1 MKKIIFK
8 ILILIMISIII
19 SCSNENSGTKKENI
33 QLSENEKL
41 QVNENSGTKKE
52 NIQLSENEKLQ
63 VFDMRY
69 LTSSNENTG
78 TKKEN
83 IQLSENEKLQVLDI
97 RYLTSENERLEIFD
111 IRYLTSENGEY
122 LNVLLK
128 ENSKSVFVDY
138 IFYTNQSIDAF
149 TFDTEINEGYISA
162 DYIEGNLSDSG
173 FSGKIYNREVNFV
186 NSKSPL
192 SGAKVVRYSFTNVS
206 TTNASEED
214 KKIFE
219 YYSSI
224 FLFNN
229 DKKSAIIDKIN
240 LDINSEITN
249 AKLDINKLSDI
260 KNILSNNMLL
270 FYNDWRP
277 GEGEYGYNYY
287 SISEYGIDYL
297 SEKIASINEYFYEYT
312 GGAHGVHGKIY
323 KVYSL
328 SNGERLKIEDI
339 LIDVNNLDLINKVKE
354 KLLSNADEESYFN
367 LDALSLQENNF
378 YITSKGLTFTWGI
391 YEIAPYATGDSEVLF
406 SIDEIMPYLKD
417 EYKNIFE

>member
-52 NIQLSENEKLQ
+52 NIQLSENE
-63 VFDMRY
+63 
-69 LTSSNENTG
+69 
-78 TKKEN
+78 
-83 IQLSENEKLQVLDI
+83 
-97 RYLTSENERLEIFD
+97 RLEIFD

-138 IFYTNQSIDAF
+138 IFYENQSINTF
-149 TFDTEINEGYISA
+149 IFDTEINEGYIG
-162 DYIEGNLSDSG
+162 DYGTNYIAGNLSDAG
-173 FSGKIYNREVNFV
+173 FSGKIKGREVNFV
-186 NSKSPL
+186 NAKSPL
-192 SGAKVVRYSFTNVS
+192 SGAKVVRYTYTNIS

-214 KKIFE
+214 ITTFE
-219 YYSSI
+219 YSSSI

-240 LDINSEITN
+240 LDINSEITD

-260 KNILSNNMLL
+260 KNILSNNMLP

-297 SEKIASINEYFYEYT
+297 SEKIASINKYFYEYT
-312 GGAHGVHGKIY
+312 GGAHGLHGKIY

-354 KLLSNADEESYFN
+354 KLLSIADEESYFN
-367 LDALSLQENNF
+367 LDGLSLQENNF

-391 YEIAPYATGDSEVLF
+391 YEIAPYATGDSKVLF
-406 SIDEIMPYLKD
+406 SIDEILPYLKD
-417 EYKNIFE
+417 EYKSIFE

>member
-1 MKKIIFK
+1 MIKTIFK
-8 ILILIMISIII
+8 ILILITISIMI
-19 SCSNENSGTKKENI
+19 SCSNENSEVR
-33 QLSENEKL
+33 LSENEKL
-41 QVNENSGTKKE
+41 QV
-52 NIQLSENEKLQ
+52 
-63 VFDMRY
+63 
-69 LTSSNENTG
+69 
-78 TKKEN
+78 
-83 IQLSENEKLQVLDI
+83 
-97 RYLTSENERLEIFD
+97 FD

-214 KKIFE
+214 IKTFE
-219 YYSSI
+219 YSSSI

-229 DKKSAIIDKIN
+229 DSKSAIIDKIN
-240 LDINSEITN
+240 LDINSEITSE
-249 AKLDINKLSDI
+249 KLDINKLSDI
-260 KNILSNNMLL
+260 KNILSNNMLP
-270 FYNDWRP
+270 FYNDWP

-354 KLLSNADEESYFN
+354 KLLSMADEESYFN
-367 LDALSLQENNF
+367 LDELSLQENNF

-391 YEIAPYATGDSEVLF
+391 YEIAPYAMGDSEVLF
-406 SIDEIMPYLKD
+406 SIDEILPYLKD
-417 EYKNIFE
+417 EYKKIFE

>member
-8 ILILIMISIII
+8 IIILMTISIII

-41 QVNENSGTKKE
+41 QV
-52 NIQLSENEKLQ
+52 
-63 VFDMRY
+63 FDM
-69 LTSSNENTG
+69 
-78 TKKEN
+78 
-83 IQLSENEKLQVLDI
+83 
-97 RYLTSENERLEIFD
+97 
-111 IRYLTSENGEY
+111 RYLTSENGEY
-122 LNVLLK
+122 LNILLK

-149 TFDTEINEGYISA
+149 TFDTEINEGYIKA
-162 DYIEGNLSDSG
+162 EAIDDYGTNYIEGNLSDAG
-173 FSGKIYNREVNFV
+173 FNGKIYDREVNFV
-186 NSKSPL
+186 SAKSPF
-192 SGAKVVRYSFTNVS
+192 SGAKVVRYSYTVS
-206 TTNASEED
+206 PTNASEED
-214 KKIFE
+214 IKTFE

-229 DKKSAIIDKIN
+229 DSKSAIIDKIN
-240 LDINSEITN
+240 LDINSEITSE
-249 AKLDINKLSDI
+249 KLDINKLSDI
-260 KNILSNNMLL
+260 KNILSNNMLP
-270 FYNDWRP
+270 FYNDWP

-297 SEKIASINEYFYEYT
+297 SEKIASINKYLYEYT

-354 KLLSNADEESYFN
+354 KLLSMADDEESYFN
-367 LDALSLQENNF
+367 LDGLSLQENNF

>member
-8 ILILIMISIII
+8 ILILMTISIII

-69 LTSSNENTG
+69 LTS
-78 TKKEN
+78 
-83 IQLSENEKLQVLDI
+83 
-97 RYLTSENERLEIFD
+97 
-111 IRYLTSENGEY
+111 ENGEY
-122 LNVLLK
+122 LNVILE

-138 IFYTNQSIDAF
+138 IFYENQSINTF
-149 TFDTEINEGYISA
+149 IFDTEINEGYIG
-162 DYIEGNLSDSG
+162 DYGTNYIAGNLSDAG
-173 FSGKIYNREVNFV
+173 FSGKIKGREVNFV
-186 NSKSPL
+186 NAKSPL
-192 SGAKVVRYSFTNVS
+192 SDAKIVRYTYTNIS

-214 KKIFE
+214 IKTFE

-229 DKKSAIIDKIN
+229 DSKSAIIDKIN

-260 KNILSNNMLL
+260 KNILSNNMLP

-277 GEGEYGYNYY
+277 GEDEYGYNYY

-297 SEKIASINEYFYEYT
+297 SEKIVSINNYFYEYE
-312 GGAHGVHGKIY
+312 GGAHGLHGKIY

-354 KLLSNADEESYFN
+354 KLLSIADEESYFN
-367 LDALSLQENNF
+367 LDGLSLQENNF
-378 YITSKGLTFTWGI
+378 YITSKGLIFTWGI

-417 EYKNIFE
+417 EYKSIFE

>member
-8 ILILIMISIII
+8 IIILMTISIII
-19 SCSNENSGTKKENI
+19 SFSNENA
-33 QLSENEKL
+33 
-41 QVNENSGTKKE
+41 GTKKE

-63 VFDMRY
+63 VFDM
-69 LTSSNENTG
+69 
-78 TKKEN
+78 
-83 IQLSENEKLQVLDI
+83 
-97 RYLTSENERLEIFD
+97 
-111 IRYLTSENGEY
+111 RYLTSENGEY

-138 IFYTNQSIDAF
+138 IFYTNQSINALIKDI
-149 TFDTEINEGYISA
+149 FDTEINEGYIGTN
-162 DYIEGNLSDSG
+162 YIEGNLSDSG
-173 FSGKIYNREVNFV
+173 FSGKIKGREVNFV

-192 SGAKVVRYSFTNVS
+192 SDAKIVRYTYTNIS

-229 DKKSAIIDKIN
+229 DSKSAIIDKIN
-240 LDINSEITN
+240 LDINSEITSE
-249 AKLDINKLSDI
+249 KLYINKLSDI

-270 FYNDWRP
+270 FYNDWWP
-277 GEGEYGYNYY
+277 SEGEYGFNYY

-297 SEKIASINEYFYEYT
+297 SEKIASINNYFYEYT

-339 LIDVNNLDLINKVKE
+339 LIDVNDLDLINKVKE
-354 KLLSNADEESYFN
+354 KLLSIADEESYFN
-367 LDALSLQENNF
+367 LDGLSLQENNF

-406 SIDEIMPYLKD
+406 LVDEIMPYLKD
-417 EYKNIFE
+417 EYKSIFE

>member
-8 ILILIMISIII
+8 ILILMTISIII
-19 SCSNENSGTKKENI
+19 SFSNENA
-33 QLSENEKL
+33 
-41 QVNENSGTKKE
+41 GTKKE

-63 VFDMRY
+63 VFDM
-69 LTSSNENTG
+69 
-78 TKKEN
+78 
-83 IQLSENEKLQVLDI
+83 
-97 RYLTSENERLEIFD
+97 
-111 IRYLTSENGEY
+111 RYLTSENGEY

-138 IFYTNQSIDAF
+138 IFYTNQSINALIKDI
-149 TFDTEINEGYISA
+149 FDTEINEGYIGTN
-162 DYIEGNLSDSG
+162 YIEGNLSDSG
-173 FSGKIYNREVNFV
+173 FSGKIKGREVNFV

-192 SGAKVVRYSFTNVS
+192 SDAKIVRYTYTNIS

-229 DKKSAIIDKIN
+229 DSKSAIIDKIN
-240 LDINSEITN
+240 LDINSEITSE
-249 AKLDINKLSDI
+249 KLYINKLSDI

-270 FYNDWRP
+270 FYNDWWP
-277 GEGEYGYNYY
+277 SEGEYGFNYY

-297 SEKIASINEYFYEYT
+297 SEKIASINNYFYEYT

-339 LIDVNNLDLINKVKE
+339 LIDVNDLDLINKVKE
-354 KLLSNADEESYFN
+354 KLLSIADEESYFN
-367 LDALSLQENNF
+367 LDGLSLQENNF

>member
-8 ILILIMISIII
+8 ILILMTISIII

-41 QVNENSGTKKE
+41 QV
-52 NIQLSENEKLQ
+52 
-63 VFDMRY
+63 FDM
-69 LTSSNENTG
+69 
-78 TKKEN
+78 
-83 IQLSENEKLQVLDI
+83 
-97 RYLTSENERLEIFD
+97 
-111 IRYLTSENGEY
+111 RYLTSENGEY
-122 LNVLLK
+122 LNILLK

-138 IFYTNQSIDAF
+138 VFYENQSINAF
-149 TFDTEINEGYISA
+149 IFDTEINEGYISA

-214 KKIFE
+214 IKTFE
-219 YYSSI
+219 YSSSI

-229 DKKSAIIDKIN
+229 DSKSAIIDKIN
-240 LDINSEITN
+240 LDINSEITD

-260 KNILSNNMLL
+260 KNILSNNILP
-270 FYNDWRP
+270 FYNEWA
-277 GEGEYGYNYY
+277 GEGEYGYNYD

-354 KLLSNADEESYFN
+354 KLLSIADEESYFN

-417 EYKNIFE
+417 EYKSIFE

>member
-19 SCSNENSGTKKENI
+19 SCSNENT
-33 QLSENEKL
+33 
-41 QVNENSGTKKE
+41 GTKKE

-69 LTSSNENTG
+69 LTS
-78 TKKEN
+78 
-83 IQLSENEKLQVLDI
+83 
-97 RYLTSENERLEIFD
+97 
-111 IRYLTSENGEY
+111 ENGEY
-122 LNVLLK
+122 LNILLK
-128 ENSKSVFVDY
+128 ENSKSVCVDY
-138 IFYTNQSIDAF
+138 VFYENQSINALI
-149 TFDTEINEGYISA
+149 FDTEINEGYISA
-162 DYIEGNLSDSG
+162 EAIYGTNYIAGNLSDSG

-214 KKIFE
+214 IKTFE
-219 YYSSI
+219 YSSSI

-270 FYNDWRP
+270 FYNDWWP
-277 GEGEYGYNYY
+277 SEGEYGFNYY

-312 GGAHGVHGKIY
+312 GGAHGLHGKIY

-354 KLLSNADEESYFN
+354 KLLSIADEESYFN
-367 LDALSLQENNF
+367 LDGLSLQENNF

-417 EYKNIFE
+417 EYKSIFE

>member
-1 MKKIIFK
+1 M
-8 ILILIMISIII
+8 
-19 SCSNENSGTKKENI
+19 
-33 QLSENEKL
+33 
-41 QVNENSGTKKE
+41 
-52 NIQLSENEKLQ
+52 
-63 VFDMRY
+63 
-69 LTSSNENTG
+69 
-78 TKKEN
+78 
-83 IQLSENEKLQVLDI
+83 
-97 RYLTSENERLEIFD
+97 
-111 IRYLTSENGEY
+111 RYLTSENGEY
-122 LNVLLK
+122 LYLNVILE

-138 IFYTNQSIDAF
+138 VFYENQSINAF
-149 TFDTEINEGYISA
+149 IFDTEINEGYISA

-192 SGAKVVRYSFTNVS
+192 SDAKIVRYTYTNIS

-214 KKIFE
+214 IKTFE

-260 KNILSNNMLL
+260 KNILSNNMLP

-312 GGAHGVHGKIY
+312 GGAHGLHGKIY

-354 KLLSNADEESYFN
+354 KLLSIADEESYFN

-406 SIDEIMPYLKD
+406 SIDEIMPYLRD
-417 EYKNIFE
+417 EYKSIFE

>member
-8 ILILIMISIII
+8 IIILMTISIII

-69 LTSSNENTG
+69 LTS
-78 TKKEN
+78 
-83 IQLSENEKLQVLDI
+83 
-97 RYLTSENERLEIFD
+97 
-111 IRYLTSENGEY
+111 ENGEY
-122 LNVLLK
+122 LNILLK

-138 IFYTNQSIDAF
+138 IFYENQSINTF
-149 TFDTEINEGYISA
+149 IFDTEINEGYIG
-162 DYIEGNLSDSG
+162 DYGTNYIAGNLSDAG
-173 FSGKIYNREVNFV
+173 FSGKIKGREVNFV
-186 NSKSPL
+186 NAKSPL
-192 SGAKVVRYSFTNVS
+192 SGAKVVRYTYTNIS

-214 KKIFE
+214 ITTFE
-219 YYSSI
+219 YSSSI

-240 LDINSEITN
+240 LDINSEITD

-260 KNILSNNMLL
+260 KNILSNNMLP

-297 SEKIASINEYFYEYT
+297 SEKIASINKYFYEYT
-312 GGAHGVHGKIY
+312 GGAHGLHGKIY

-354 KLLSNADEESYFN
+354 KLLSIADEESYFN
-367 LDALSLQENNF
+367 LDGLSLQENNF

-391 YEIAPYATGDSEVLF
+391 YEIAPYATGDSKVLF

>member
-33 QLSENEKL
+33 QLSENE
-41 QVNENSGTKKE
+41 
-52 NIQLSENEKLQ
+52 
-63 VFDMRY
+63 
-69 LTSSNENTG
+69 
-78 TKKEN
+78 
-83 IQLSENEKLQVLDI
+83 
-97 RYLTSENERLEIFD
+97 RLEIFD

-122 LNVLLK
+122 LNILLK

-149 TFDTEINEGYISA
+149 TFDTEINEGYIKA
-162 DYIEGNLSDSG
+162 EAIAIDDYGTNYIEGNLSDAG
-173 FSGKIYNREVNFV
+173 FNGKIEGREVNFV
-186 NSKSPL
+186 SAKSPF
-192 SGAKVVRYSFTNVS
+192 SGAKVVRYSYTVS
-206 TTNASEED
+206 PTNASEED
-214 KKIFE
+214 IKTFE

-240 LDINSEITN
+240 LDINSEITSE
-249 AKLDINKLSDI
+249 KLYINKLSDI
-260 KNILSNNMLL
+260 KNILSNNMLP
-270 FYNDWRP
+270 FYNDWP
-277 GEGEYGYNYY
+277 SEGEYGFNYY

-297 SEKIASINEYFYEYT
+297 SEKIASINNYFYEYT

-354 KLLSNADEESYFN
+354 KLLSNADEESYYN
-367 LDALSLQENNF
+367 LDGLSLQENNF

-406 SIDEIMPYLKD
+406 LVDEIMPYLKD
-417 EYKNIFE
+417 EYKSIFE

>member
-8 ILILIMISIII
+8 ILILMTISIII

-41 QVNENSGTKKE
+41 QV
-52 NIQLSENEKLQ
+52 
-63 VFDMRY
+63 FDM
-69 LTSSNENTG
+69 
-78 TKKEN
+78 
-83 IQLSENEKLQVLDI
+83 
-97 RYLTSENERLEIFD
+97 
-111 IRYLTSENGEY
+111 RYLTSENGEY

-138 IFYTNQSIDAF
+138 IFYENQSINAF
-149 TFDTEINEGYISA
+149 IFDTEINEGYISA
-162 DYIEGNLSDSG
+162 EAVNYNETTIEGNLSDAG
-173 FSGKIYNREVNFV
+173 FNGKIYDREVNFV
-186 NSKSPL
+186 NAKSPF
-192 SGAKVVRYSFTNVS
+192 SGAKVVRYSYTVS
-206 TTNASEED
+206 PTNASEED
-214 KKIFE
+214 IKTFE
-219 YYSSI
+219 YDSSI

-229 DKKSAIIDKIN
+229 DSKSAIIDKIN
-240 LDINSEITN
+240 LDINSEITSE
-249 AKLDINKLSDI
+249 KLDINKLSDI
-260 KNILSNNMLL
+260 KNILSNNMLP
-270 FYNDWRP
+270 FYNDWP

-297 SEKIASINEYFYEYT
+297 SEKIASINKYLYEYT

-339 LIDVNNLDLINKVKE
+339 LIDVNDLDLLNKVKE
-354 KLLSNADEESYFN
+354 KLLSIADEESYFN
-367 LDALSLQENNF
+367 LDELSLQENNF

-391 YEIAPYATGDSEVLF
+391 YEIAPYVMGDSEVLF

-417 EYKNIFE
+417 EYKSIFE

>member
-8 ILILIMISIII
+8 ILILMTISIII

-33 QLSENEKL
+33 QLSENERL
-41 QVNENSGTKKE
+41 EINENTGTKKE

-69 LTSSNENTG
+69 LTS
-78 TKKEN
+78 
-83 IQLSENEKLQVLDI
+83 
-97 RYLTSENERLEIFD
+97 
-111 IRYLTSENGEY
+111 ENGEY
-122 LNVLLK
+122 LYLNVILE

-138 IFYTNQSIDAF
+138 VFYENQSINAF
-149 TFDTEINEGYISA
+149 IFDTEINEGYISA

-192 SGAKVVRYSFTNVS
+192 SDAKIVRYTYTNIS

-240 LDINSEITN
+240 LDINSEITD
-249 AKLDINKLSDI
+249 AKLDINKLSDV
-260 KNILSNNMLL
+260 KNILSNNMLW
-270 FYNDWRP
+270 FYNEWT
-277 GEGEYGYNYY
+277 GGEYMSHYY

-297 SEKIASINEYFYEYT
+297 SEKIASINKYFYEYT
-312 GGAHGVHGKIY
+312 GGAHGVHEKIY

-328 SNGERLKIEDI
+328 SDGERLKIEDI

-367 LDALSLQENNF
+367 LDGLSLQENNF

>member
-8 ILILIMISIII
+8 LIILMTISIII

-33 QLSENEKL
+33 QLSENERL
-41 QVNENSGTKKE
+41 EINENSGTKKE

-69 LTSSNENTG
+69 LTS
-78 TKKEN
+78 
-83 IQLSENEKLQVLDI
+83 
-97 RYLTSENERLEIFD
+97 
-111 IRYLTSENGEY
+111 ENGEY
-122 LNVLLK
+122 LNILLK

-149 TFDTEINEGYISA
+149 TFDTEINDGYIGA
-162 DYIEGNLSDSG
+162 KMPHDNGTATMTGNLSDAG
-173 FSGKIYNREVNFV
+173 FSGKIYGREVNFV

-192 SGAKVVRYSFTNVS
+192 SDAKIVRYSFTNVS
-206 TTNASEED
+206 PTNASEED

-240 LDINSEITN
+240 LDINSEITSE
-249 AKLDINKLSDI
+249 KLYINKLSDI
-260 KNILSNNMLL
+260 KNILSNNMLP

-312 GGAHGVHGKIY
+312 GGAHGLHGKIY

-367 LDALSLQENNF
+367 LDGLSLQENNF

>member
-8 ILILIMISIII
+8 IIILMTISIII
-19 SCSNENSGTKKENI
+19 SFSNENAGP
-33 QLSENEKL
+33 
-41 QVNENSGTKKE
+41 KKE

-63 VFDMRY
+63 VFDM
-69 LTSSNENTG
+69 
-78 TKKEN
+78 
-83 IQLSENEKLQVLDI
+83 
-97 RYLTSENERLEIFD
+97 
-111 IRYLTSENGEY
+111 RYLTSENGEY

-138 IFYTNQSIDAF
+138 IFYTNQSINALIKDI
-149 TFDTEINEGYISA
+149 FDTEINEGYIGTN
-162 DYIEGNLSDSG
+162 YIEGNLSDSG
-173 FSGKIYNREVNFV
+173 FSGKIKGREVNFV

-192 SGAKVVRYSFTNVS
+192 SDAKIVRYTYTNIS

-229 DKKSAIIDKIN
+229 DSKSAIIDKIN
-240 LDINSEITN
+240 LDINSEITSE
-249 AKLDINKLSDI
+249 KLYINKLSDI

-270 FYNDWRP
+270 FYNDWWP
-277 GEGEYGYNYY
+277 SEGEYGFNYY

-297 SEKIASINEYFYEYT
+297 SEKIASINNYFYEYT

-339 LIDVNNLDLINKVKE
+339 LIDVNDLDLINKVKE
-354 KLLSNADEESYFN
+354 KLLSIADEESYFN
-367 LDALSLQENNF
+367 LDGLSLQENNF

>member
-8 ILILIMISIII
+8 LIILIMISIII

-33 QLSENEKL
+33 QLSENERL
-41 QVNENSGTKKE
+41 EINENTGTKKE

-69 LTSSNENTG
+69 LTS
-78 TKKEN
+78 
-83 IQLSENEKLQVLDI
+83 
-97 RYLTSENERLEIFD
+97 
-111 IRYLTSENGEY
+111 ENGEY
-122 LNVLLK
+122 LNILLK

-192 SGAKVVRYSFTNVS
+192 SDAKIVRYTYTNIS

-214 KKIFE
+214 IKTFE

-229 DKKSAIIDKIN
+229 DSKSAIIDKIN
-240 LDINSEITN
+240 LDINSEITSK
-249 AKLDINKLSDI
+249 KLYINKLSDI
-260 KNILSNNMLL
+260 KNILSNNMLP
-270 FYNDWRP
+270 FYNDWWP
-277 GEGEYGYNYY
+277 SEGEYGYNYY

-354 KLLSNADEESYFN
+354 KLLSIADEESYFN

>member
-8 ILILIMISIII
+8 IIILMTISIII
-19 SCSNENSGTKKENI
+19 SFSNENA
-33 QLSENEKL
+33 
-41 QVNENSGTKKE
+41 GTKKE

-69 LTSSNENTG
+69 LTS
-78 TKKEN
+78 
-83 IQLSENEKLQVLDI
+83 
-97 RYLTSENERLEIFD
+97 
-111 IRYLTSENGEY
+111 ENGEY
-122 LNVLLK
+122 LNVILE

-138 IFYTNQSIDAF
+138 IFYTNQSINALIKDI
-149 TFDTEINEGYISA
+149 FDTEINEGYIGTN
-162 DYIEGNLSDSG
+162 YIEGNLSDSG

-192 SGAKVVRYSFTNVS
+192 SDAKIVRYTYTNIS

-229 DKKSAIIDKIN
+229 DSKSAIIDKIN
-240 LDINSEITN
+240 LDINSEITSE
-249 AKLDINKLSDI
+249 KLYINKLSDI

-270 FYNDWRP
+270 FYNDWWP
-277 GEGEYGYNYY
+277 SEGEYGFNYY

-297 SEKIASINEYFYEYT
+297 SEKIASINKYFYEYE

-354 KLLSNADEESYFN
+354 KLLSIADEESYFN
-367 LDALSLQENNF
+367 LDGLSLQENNF

>member
-1 MKKIIFK
+1 MKNIIFK
-8 ILILIMISIII
+8 IIILMTISIII

-41 QVNENSGTKKE
+41 QV
-52 NIQLSENEKLQ
+52 
-63 VFDMRY
+63 FDM
-69 LTSSNENTG
+69 
-78 TKKEN
+78 
-83 IQLSENEKLQVLDI
+83 

-122 LNVLLK
+122 LNILLK

-138 IFYTNQSIDAF
+138 IFYENQSINIF
-149 TFDTEINEGYISA
+149 IFDTEINEGYIG
-162 DYIEGNLSDSG
+162 DYGTNYIAGNLSDAG
-173 FSGKIYNREVNFV
+173 FSGKIKGREVNFV
-186 NSKSPL
+186 NAKSPL
-192 SGAKVVRYSFTNVS
+192 SDAKIVRYTYTNIS

-240 LDINSEITN
+240 LDINSEITD

-260 KNILSNNMLL
+260 KNILSNNMLP

-312 GGAHGVHGKIY
+312 GGAHGLHGKIY

-354 KLLSNADEESYFN
+354 KLLSIADEESYFN
-367 LDALSLQENNF
+367 LDGLSLQENNF

-391 YEIAPYATGDSEVLF
+391 YEIAPYATGDSKVLF
-406 SIDEIMPYLKD
+406 LVDEIMPYLKD

>member
-8 ILILIMISIII
+8 ILILMTISIII

-33 QLSENEKL
+33 QL
-41 QVNENSGTKKE
+41 
-52 NIQLSENEKLQ
+52 
-63 VFDMRY
+63 
-69 LTSSNENTG
+69 
-78 TKKEN
+78 
-83 IQLSENEKLQVLDI
+83 
-97 RYLTSENERLEIFD
+97 SENERLEIFD

-138 IFYTNQSIDAF
+138 VFYENQSINALI
-149 TFDTEINEGYISA
+149 FDTEINEGYISA
-162 DYIEGNLSDSG
+162 EAVNYNETTIEGNLSDLG
-173 FSGKIYNREVNFV
+173 FRGKIDDREVNFV

-192 SGAKVVRYSFTNVS
+192 SGAKVVRYTYTNIS
-206 TTNASEED
+206 PTSASEED

-240 LDINSEITN
+240 LDINSEITSE
-249 AKLDINKLSDI
+249 KLYINKLSDI

-270 FYNDWRP
+270 FYNDWA
-277 GEGEYGYNYY
+277 GEGEYAYNYD

-297 SEKIASINEYFYEYT
+297 SEKIVSINKYFYEYE

-339 LIDVNNLDLINKVKE
+339 LIDVNDLDLINKVKE
-354 KLLSNADEESYFN
+354 KLLSVSDKESYFY
-367 LDALSLQENNF
+367 LDGLSLQENNF

-391 YEIAPYATGDSEVLF
+391 YEIAPYAMGDSEVLF

-417 EYKNIFE
+417 EYKSIFE

>member
-8 ILILIMISIII
+8 ILILMTISIII

-41 QVNENSGTKKE
+41 QV
-52 NIQLSENEKLQ
+52 
-63 VFDMRY
+63 FDM
-69 LTSSNENTG
+69 
-78 TKKEN
+78 
-83 IQLSENEKLQVLDI
+83 
-97 RYLTSENERLEIFD
+97 
-111 IRYLTSENGEY
+111 RYLTSENGEY
-122 LNVLLK
+122 LNVILE

-138 IFYTNQSIDAF
+138 VFYENQSINAF
-149 TFDTEINEGYISA
+149 IFDTEINEGYISA
-162 DYIEGNLSDSG
+162 EAVNYNETTIEGNLSDSG

-192 SGAKVVRYSFTNVS
+192 SDAKIVRYSYTVS
-206 TTNASEED
+206 PTNASEED
-214 KKIFE
+214 IKTFE
-219 YYSSI
+219 YDSSI

-229 DKKSAIIDKIN
+229 DSKSAIIDKIN
-240 LDINSEITN
+240 LDINSEITSE
-249 AKLDINKLSDI
+249 KLYINKLSDI
-260 KNILSNNMLL
+260 KNILSNNMLP
-270 FYNDWRP
+270 FYNDWWP
-277 GEGEYGYNYY
+277 SEGEYGYNYY

-297 SEKIASINEYFYEYT
+297 SEKIASINKYFYEYT
-312 GGAHGVHGKIY
+312 GGAHGVHEKIY

-354 KLLSNADEESYFN
+354 KLLSIADEESYFN
-367 LDALSLQENNF
+367 LDELSLQENNF

-391 YEIAPYATGDSEVLF
+391 YEIAPYATGDSKVLF

>member
-8 ILILIMISIII
+8 IIILMTISIII

-33 QLSENEKL
+33 QLSENERL
-41 QVNENSGTKKE
+41 EINENSGTKKE
-52 NIQLSENEKLQ
+52 NIQL
-63 VFDMRY
+63 
-69 LTSSNENTG
+69 
-78 TKKEN
+78 
-83 IQLSENEKLQVLDI
+83 
-97 RYLTSENERLEIFD
+97 SENERLEIFD

-162 DYIEGNLSDSG
+162 EAVNYNKTTIEGNLSDSG
-173 FSGKIYNREVNFV
+173 FSGKIYDREVNFV
-186 NSKSPL
+186 NAKSPL
-192 SGAKVVRYSFTNVS
+192 SDAKIVRYTYTNIS

-214 KKIFE
+214 IKTFE

-229 DKKSAIIDKIN
+229 DSKSAIIDKIN

-260 KNILSNNMLL
+260 KNILSNNMLP

-277 GEGEYGYNYY
+277 GEDEYGYNYY

-297 SEKIASINEYFYEYT
+297 SEKIVSINNYFYEYT
-312 GGAHGVHGKIY
+312 GGAHGLHGKIY

-354 KLLSNADEESYFN
+354 KLLSNADEESYYN
-367 LDALSLQENNF
+367 LDGLSLQENNF

-417 EYKNIFE
+417 EYKSIFE

>member
-8 ILILIMISIII
+8 IIILMTISIII

-63 VFDMRY
+63 V
-69 LTSSNENTG
+69 NENSG

-83 IQLSENEKLQVLDI
+83 IQLSENEKLQV
-97 RYLTSENERLEIFD
+97 FD
-111 IRYLTSENGEY
+111 MRYLTSENGEY
-122 LNVLLK
+122 LNILLK

-138 IFYTNQSIDAF
+138 IFYENQSINTF
-149 TFDTEINEGYISA
+149 IFDTEINEGYIG
-162 DYIEGNLSDSG
+162 DYGTNYIAGNLSDAG
-173 FSGKIYNREVNFV
+173 FSGKIKGREVNFV
-186 NSKSPL
+186 NAKSPL
-192 SGAKVVRYSFTNVS
+192 SGAKVVRYTYTNIS

-214 KKIFE
+214 ITTFE
-219 YYSSI
+219 YSSSI

-240 LDINSEITN
+240 LDINSEITD

-260 KNILSNNMLL
+260 KNILSNNMLP

-297 SEKIASINEYFYEYT
+297 SEKIASINKYFYEYT
-312 GGAHGVHGKIY
+312 GGAHGLHGKIY

-354 KLLSNADEESYFN
+354 KLLSIADEESYFN
-367 LDALSLQENNF
+367 LDGLSLQENNF

-391 YEIAPYATGDSEVLF
+391 YEIAPYATGDSKVLF

>member
-1 MKKIIFK
+1 M
-8 ILILIMISIII
+8 
-19 SCSNENSGTKKENI
+19 
-33 QLSENEKL
+33 
-41 QVNENSGTKKE
+41 
-52 NIQLSENEKLQ
+52 
-63 VFDMRY
+63 
-69 LTSSNENTG
+69 
-78 TKKEN
+78 
-83 IQLSENEKLQVLDI
+83 
-97 RYLTSENERLEIFD
+97 
-111 IRYLTSENGEY
+111 RYLTSENGEY
-122 LNVLLK
+122 LNVILE

-138 IFYTNQSIDAF
+138 IFYENQSINAF
-149 TFDTEINEGYISA
+149 IFDTEINEGYIKA
-162 DYIEGNLSDSG
+162 EAIEGNLSDAG
-173 FSGKIYNREVNFV
+173 FNGKIEGREVNFV

-192 SGAKVVRYSFTNVS
+192 SDAKIVRYTYTNIS

-214 KKIFE
+214 IKTFE

-240 LDINSEITN
+240 LDINSEITD

-260 KNILSNNMLL
+260 KNILSNNMLP

-312 GGAHGVHGKIY
+312 GGAHGLHGKIY

-354 KLLSNADEESYFN
+354 KLLSIADEESYFN

-406 SIDEIMPYLKD
+406 SIDEILPYLKD
-417 EYKNIFE
+417 EYKSIFE

>member
-52 NIQLSENEKLQ
+52 NIQLSENE
-63 VFDMRY
+63 
-69 LTSSNENTG
+69 
-78 TKKEN
+78 
-83 IQLSENEKLQVLDI
+83 
-97 RYLTSENERLEIFD
+97 RLEIFD
-111 IRYLTSENGEY
+111 IRYLTSENGEH
-122 LNVLLK
+122 LNILLK

-138 IFYTNQSIDAF
+138 IFYENQSINTF
-149 TFDTEINEGYISA
+149 IFDTEINEGYIG
-162 DYIEGNLSDSG
+162 DYGTNYIAGNLSDAG
-173 FSGKIYNREVNFV
+173 FSGKIKGREVNFV
-186 NSKSPL
+186 NAKSPL
-192 SGAKVVRYSFTNVS
+192 SDAKIVRYTYTNIS

-214 KKIFE
+214 IKTFE

-229 DKKSAIIDKIN
+229 DSKSAIIDKIN

-260 KNILSNNMLL
+260 KNILSNNMLP

-277 GEGEYGYNYY
+277 GEDEYGYNYY

-312 GGAHGVHGKIY
+312 GGAHGLHGKIY

-339 LIDVNNLDLINKVKE
+339 LIDVNDLDLINKVKE

-417 EYKNIFE
+417 EYKSIFE

>member
-8 ILILIMISIII
+8 IIILIMISIII

-33 QLSENEKL
+33 QLSENEKS
-41 QVNENSGTKKE
+41 QV
-52 NIQLSENEKLQ
+52 
-63 VFDMRY
+63 
-69 LTSSNENTG
+69 
-78 TKKEN
+78 
-83 IQLSENEKLQVLDI
+83 
-97 RYLTSENERLEIFD
+97 FD
-111 IRYLTSENGEY
+111 IRYLTADNGEY

-138 IFYTNQSIDAF
+138 IFYTNQSINAF

-162 DYIEGNLSDSG
+162 EAVNYNETTIEGNLSDAG
-173 FSGKIYNREVNFV
+173 FSGKIEGREVNFV
-186 NSKSPL
+186 SAKSPL
-192 SGAKVVRYSFTNVS
+192 SDAKIVRYSFTNVS
-206 TTNASEED
+206 PTNASEED

-240 LDINSEITN
+240 LDINSEITSE
-249 AKLDINKLSDI
+249 KLDINKLSDI
-260 KNILSNNMLL
+260 KNILSNNMLP
-270 FYNDWRP
+270 FYNDWP
-277 GEGEYGYNYY
+277 GEGEYKYNYA

-297 SEKIASINEYFYEYT
+297 SEKIASINKYYYEYE

-339 LIDVNNLDLINKVKE
+339 LIDVNDLDLINKVKE
-354 KLLSNADEESYFN
+354 KLLSMADEESYFN

-391 YEIAPYATGDSEVLF
+391 YEIAPYAMGDSEVLF
-406 SIDEIMPYLKD
+406 LVDEIMPYLKD
-417 EYKNIFE
+417 EYKSIFE

>member
-8 ILILIMISIII
+8 ILILMTISIII

-41 QVNENSGTKKE
+41 QV
-52 NIQLSENEKLQ
+52 
-63 VFDMRY
+63 FDM
-69 LTSSNENTG
+69 
-78 TKKEN
+78 
-83 IQLSENEKLQVLDI
+83 
-97 RYLTSENERLEIFD
+97 
-111 IRYLTSENGEY
+111 RYLTSENGEY

-162 DYIEGNLSDSG
+162 KSANYNETTIEGNLSDSG
-173 FSGKIYNREVNFV
+173 FSGKIKGREVNFV

-206 TTNASEED
+206 PTNASEED

-260 KNILSNNMLL
+260 KNILSNNMLP

-312 GGAHGVHGKIY
+312 GGAHGLHGKIY

-339 LIDVNNLDLINKVKE
+339 LIDVNDLDLLNKVKE
-354 KLLSNADEESYFN
+354 KLLSIADEESYFN

>member
-8 ILILIMISIII
+8 ILILMTISIII
-19 SCSNENSGTKKENI
+19 SCSNENT
-33 QLSENEKL
+33 
-41 QVNENSGTKKE
+41 GTKKE

-69 LTSSNENTG
+69 LTS
-78 TKKEN
+78 
-83 IQLSENEKLQVLDI
+83 
-97 RYLTSENERLEIFD
+97 
-111 IRYLTSENGEY
+111 ENGEY
-122 LNVLLK
+122 LYLNVILE

-138 IFYTNQSIDAF
+138 VFYENQSINAF
-149 TFDTEINEGYISA
+149 IFDTEINEGYISA

-173 FSGKIYNREVNFV
+173 FSGKIKGREVNFV

-192 SGAKVVRYSFTNVS
+192 SDAKIVRYTYTNIS

-214 KKIFE
+214 IKTFE
-219 YYSSI
+219 YSSSI

-229 DKKSAIIDKIN
+229 DSKSAIIDKIN
-240 LDINSEITN
+240 LDINSEITD
-249 AKLDINKLSDI
+249 AKLDINKLSDV
-260 KNILSNNMLL
+260 KNILSNN
-270 FYNDWRP
+270 FYNEWM
-277 GEGEYGYNYY
+277 GGEYMYHYY

-297 SEKIASINEYFYEYT
+297 SEKIASINKYFYEYE

-339 LIDVNNLDLINKVKE
+339 LIDVNDLDLINKVKE
-354 KLLSNADEESYFN
+354 KLLSIADEESYFN

-417 EYKNIFE
+417 EYKSIFE

>member
-1 MKKIIFK
+1 MIKTIFK
-8 ILILIMISIII
+8 IIILIMI
-19 SCSNENSGTKKENI
+19 SCSNENAGTKKENI
-33 QLSENEKL
+33 QLSENE
-41 QVNENSGTKKE
+41 
-52 NIQLSENEKLQ
+52 
-63 VFDMRY
+63 
-69 LTSSNENTG
+69 
-78 TKKEN
+78 
-83 IQLSENEKLQVLDI
+83 
-97 RYLTSENERLEIFD
+97 RLEIFD
-111 IRYLTSENGEY
+111 MRYLTSENGEY
-122 LNVLLK
+122 LNILLK

-192 SGAKVVRYSFTNVS
+192 SDAKIVRYTYTNIS

-270 FYNDWRP
+270 FYNDWWP
-277 GEGEYGYNYY
+277 SEGEYGFNYY

-297 SEKIASINEYFYEYT
+297 SEKIASINKYFYEYT
-312 GGAHGVHGKIY
+312 GGAHGLHGKIY

-367 LDALSLQENNF
+367 LDGLSLQENNF

-417 EYKNIFE
+417 EYKSIFE

>member
-8 ILILIMISIII
+8 IIILIMISIII

-69 LTSSNENTG
+69 LTS
-78 TKKEN
+78 
-83 IQLSENEKLQVLDI
+83 
-97 RYLTSENERLEIFD
+97 
-111 IRYLTSENGEY
+111 ENGEY
-122 LNVLLK
+122 LYLNVILE

-138 IFYTNQSIDAF
+138 VFYENQSINAF
-149 TFDTEINEGYISA
+149 IFDTEINEGYISA

-214 KKIFE
+214 IKTFE
-219 YYSSI
+219 YSSSI

-229 DKKSAIIDKIN
+229 DSKSAIIDKIN
-240 LDINSEITN
+240 LDINSEITSE
-249 AKLDINKLSDI
+249 KLDINKLSDI
-260 KNILSNNMLL
+260 KNILSNNMLP
-270 FYNDWRP
+270 FYNDWWP
-277 GEGEYGYNYY
+277 SEGEYGFNYY

-417 EYKNIFE
+417 EYKSIFE